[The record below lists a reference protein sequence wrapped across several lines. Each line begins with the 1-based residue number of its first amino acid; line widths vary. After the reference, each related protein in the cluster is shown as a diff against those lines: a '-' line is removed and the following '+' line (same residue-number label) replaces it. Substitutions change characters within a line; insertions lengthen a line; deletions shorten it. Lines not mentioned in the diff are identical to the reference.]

1 MSFKKDEVRREI
13 FKVKFG
19 IEDLKNFNFFDDQ
32 KIINE
37 AGLF

>member
-1 MSFKKDEVRREI
+1 MIFAKDELRGEI

-19 IEDLKNFNFFDDQ
+19 IEDLKNFNFFDDP